1 MVARFILSFDCEG
14 KWGVADHLTPQLHQ
28 HLSDA
33 SLTRAYRELV
43 TVLDEYAIEATFAFV
58 GCYAITSAQL
68 DASLPQLRG
77 LAQHFPDYL
86 GPVLADY
93 TEGSREGWVGDWAV
107 DMIANAASKHEL
119 GLHGITHVPWNH
131 PAMNEARAREELAL
145 AYDAGFAI
153 AARATT
159 YIYPR
164 NAVAYTHL
172 LAERGIMAYREA
184 KPRGSRITSLLS
196 EFDLFTKPEADI
208 PCVTAP
214 MPIPAGHFIN
224 WRHGLRKLVPV
235 EVTRQRARAMLQR
248 AVKTNG
254 VVHYWMHPE
263 NLASA
268 PSTMQV
274 LKAILDEVR
283 TLRDAG
289 KCEVLTQDAYYQRLR
304 S

>member
-33 SLTRAYRELV
+33 SLMRAYRDLI
-43 TVLDEYAIEATFAFV
+43 TVLDDYAIPATFAFV
-58 GCYAITSAQL
+58 GCYTIPKAQL
-68 DASLPQLRG
+68 DATLPKLQG
-77 LAQHFPDYL
+77 LAQHFSDYL

-93 TEGSREGWVGDWAV
+93 TEGSREGWVGDWAL
-107 DMIANAASKHEL
+107 DMVANATSSHEL

-145 AYDAGFAI
+145 AYDAGFPITAQ
-153 AARATT
+153 TST

-172 LAERGIMAYREA
+172 LAEHGIMAYREA
-184 KPRGSRITSLLS
+184 KPRGSRMASLLS

-208 PCVTAP
+208 AHAETP

-224 WRHGLRKLVPV
+224 WRHGLRTLVPV

-248 AVKTNG
+248 ATKNG
-254 VVHYWMHPE
+254 GIVHYWMHPE
-263 NLASA
+263 NLATA
-268 PSTMQV
+268 PTTMAV
-274 LKAILDEVR
+274 LKVILDEVR
-283 TLRDAG
+283 IVRDAG
-289 KCEVLTQDAYYQRLR
+289 KCEVLTQDAYYR
-304 S
+304 SLSR

>member
-28 HLSDA
+28 QLSDA
-33 SLTRAYRELV
+33 SLARAYRELV
-43 TVLDEYAIEATFAFV
+43 GLLDDYNIAATFAFV
-58 GCYAITSAQL
+58 GCYTVSKEKL
-68 DASLPQLRG
+68 DATLPALYA
-77 LAQHFPDYL
+77 LAQHFEDYL

-93 TEGSREGWVGDWAV
+93 TDGSREGWVGDWAL
-107 DMIANAASKHEL
+107 DMVATARTPHEL
-119 GLHGITHVPWNH
+119 GLHGVTHVPWNH

-145 AYDAGFAI
+145 AYDAGFPI
-153 AARATT
+153 TARTTT

-196 EFDLFTKPEADI
+196 EFDLFTKPEADMAFTT
-208 PCVTAP
+208 PP

-224 WRHGLRKLVPV
+224 WRYGLRKLVPV
-235 EVTRQRARAMLQR
+235 EVTRQRARAMLAR

-268 PSTMQV
+268 PSTLQV
-274 LKAILDEVR
+274 LKVILDEVR
-283 TLRDAG
+283 SLRDAG
-289 KCEVLTQDAYYQRLR
+289 QCEVLTQDAYYRSLR